1 MRRLP
6 SLVVALLAP
15 ASLLGGCT
23 GLVAGPEVAAS
34 TPVPASRDS
43 AYTRARRGLTGEL
56 FTMDV
61 VDSSQGH
68 LTGTR
73 YPSSSAQ
80 LGTSARCLVRVD
92 LNVAGD
98 ASASNISTTTRWLA
112 PEQMVDKAPQVCEQ
126 ERKDVLERVNL
137 VLVPP
142 PPTQ

>member
-1 MRRLP
+1 MRRCP
-6 SLVVALLAP
+6 SIVVALLAAVP
-15 ASLLGGCT
+15 LLGGCT

-34 TPVPASRDS
+34 TPVPAPRDS
-43 AYTRARRGLTGEL
+43 AYTRARRGLTGES

-61 VDSSQGH
+61 VDSSHGH

-80 LGTSARCLVRVD
+80 LGTSARCRVTVD

-98 ASASNISTTTRWLA
+98 ASAATVSTTTRWVA
-112 PEQMVDKAPQVCEQ
+112 PEQMADKAPDVCEQ
-126 ERKDVLERVNL
+126 ERRDVLDRVNL

-142 PPTQ
+142 PPQ

>member
-1 MRRLP
+1 MRPRP
-6 SLVVALLAP
+6 FVVALLAATP
-15 ASLLGGCT
+15 VFGGCT

-43 AYTRARRGLTGEL
+43 AYTRARRGLTGES

-61 VDSSQGH
+61 VDSSHGH

-73 YPSSSAQ
+73 YPSSNAQ
-80 LGTSARCLVRVD
+80 LGTSARCRVTVD

-98 ASASNISTTTRWLA
+98 ASASTVTTTTRWLA
-112 PEQMVDKAPQVCEQ
+112 PEQMTDKAPQVCEQ
-126 ERKDVLERVNL
+126 ERKDVLDRVNL

-142 PPTQ
+142 PPAD